1 MASNPD
7 AFRTKF
13 RKMAADPFAFFRGS
27 ACLFYADVSARDDR
41 WADERTSRVWIQG
54 DLHSENFG
62 TYMDGSGVLIFDVND
77 FDEAYVGHFTWD
89 LQRFAASIALM
100 CWQKAL
106 SDEVITELIETFA
119 RAYVRQVRWFVDV
132 EDDSSFSLNLET
144 ARGAVLSA
152 LQSARLSTRAE
163 MLDHIT
169 VVDEYDRRF
178 RELPG
183 VVRLD
188 DDERAKVEAAFER
201 YLDTIPEAQRFR
213 GIAYDVKD
221 VIAKT
226 GFGIGSAGLPSYTV
240 LIEGF
245 NQALDNDV
253 VLSMK
258 QGNVAAPSR
267 VVDDR
272 EVHEYFEH
280 HGHRT
285 AVSQRALQAH
295 ADPLLGYT
303 DIDGVGFV
311 VSELSPYEADLDWS
325 ELTEPDELA
334 EVIEQLGQAVAKV
347 HCVSD
352 TDSDQSLV
360 DFQTEDAIVAV
371 IGDDEGGVRR
381 RHGRV
386 RTDVRRHR
394 SGRPSPLRRGVSGR
408 PDSRRHRHLSS
419 PSRTVVG
426 NWCTAGILMPGNRR
440 WHPRSGGTRR
450 LLRLLRGVPQGRLGL
465 QVLVEGELPPL
476 APVATALVPA
486 ERRAQVE
493 ALVDRDRT
501 RADTAGHRARRLS
514 GRNRTPMPKSS
525 KRSALCSPPMSTGWS
540 SAPVDTCPDL
550 LRVRIKSRVQC

>member
-1 MASNPD
+1 MTGPTADDGDRESFIVERLVDAFADLMAADPG

-27 ACLFYADVSARDDR
+27 ACLFYADVSVREDR

-54 DLHSENFG
+54 DLHAENFG
-62 TYMDGSGVLIFDVND
+62 TYMDGAGTLIFDVND

-106 SDEVITELIETFA
+106 SDKQITDLIAAFA
-119 RAYVRQVRWFVDV
+119 RAYVDQVRWFVDA
-132 EDDSSFSLNLET
+132 EDDSAFSLNLLT

-152 LQSARLSTRAE
+152 LQSARLSTRAG
-163 MLDHIT
+163 MLNRLT
-169 VVDEYDRRF
+169 VVDEWDRRF
-178 RELPG
+178 RDLSG
-183 VVRLD
+183 VVRLEAH
-188 DDERAKVEAAFER
+188 EREKVEQAFRR
-201 YLDTIPEAQRFR
+201 YLETIPQAQRFH

-226 GFGIGSAGLPSYTV
+226 GFGIGSAGLPAYTV

-253 VLSMK
+253 ILSMK

-267 VVDDR
+267 VIADE
-272 EVHEYFEH
+272 EVQQYFQH

-311 VSELSPYEADLDWS
+311 VSEISPYEADLDWS
-325 ELTEPDELA
+325 ELTEPGELA
-334 EVIEQLGQAVAKV
+334 EVIEQLGRAVAKM

-360 DFQTEDAIVAV
+360 AFQTEEAIIEV
-371 IGDDEGGVRR
+371 IGDNEAGFVADIATFGLEYAAIVR
-381 RHGRV
+381 
-386 RTDVRRHR
+386 D
-394 SGRPSPLRRGVSGR
+394 
-408 PDSRRHRHLSS
+408 DHRHF
-419 PSRTVVG
+419 
-426 NWCTAGILMPGNRR
+426 
-440 WHPRSGGTRR
+440 
-450 LLRLLRGVPQGRLGL
+450 
-465 QVLVEGELPPL
+465 
-476 APVATALVPA
+476 
-486 ERRAQVE
+486 VE
-493 ALVDRDRT
+493 AFREGRIPGV
-501 RADTAGHRARRLS
+501 TA
-514 GRNRTPMPKSS
+514 T
-525 KRSALCSPPMSTGWS
+525 
-540 SAPVDTCPDL
+540 
-550 LRVRIKSRVQC
+550 

>member
-1 MASNPD
+1 MNGSAVDGERESLIVATLVDAFADLMTANPD

-13 RKMAADPFAFFRGS
+13 RKMAADPFAFYRGS
-27 ACLFYADVSARDDR
+27 ACLFYADVSEREDR

-54 DLHSENFG
+54 DLHAENFG
-62 TYMDGSGVLIFDVND
+62 TYMDGAGVLIFDVND

-89 LQRFAASIALM
+89 LQRFAASIALI

-106 SDEVITELIETFA
+106 SDEQITKLIETFV

-132 EDDSSFSLNLET
+132 EDDASFSLNLQT

-163 MLDHIT
+163 TLDRIT
-169 VVDEYDRRF
+169 VVDDWDRRF
-178 RELPG
+178 RDLPG
-183 VVRLD
+183 VGRLND
-188 DDERAKVEAAFER
+188 AERNKVVAAFGK
-201 YLDTIPEAQRFR
+201 YLETIPEAQRFR

-226 GFGIGSAGLPSYTV
+226 GFGIGSAGLPAYTV

-267 VVDDR
+267 VVDDK
-272 EVHEYFEH
+272 EVHEYFKH

-303 DIDGVGFV
+303 DIEGVGFV
-311 VSELSPYEADLDWS
+311 VSEISPYEADLDWS

-352 TDSDQSLV
+352 SDSDQSLV
-360 DFQTEDAIVAV
+360 DFQTEEAIVAV
-371 IGDDEGGVRR
+371 IGNDEDDFVADVSAFGLEYAAIVR
-381 RHGRV
+381 
-386 RTDVRRHR
+386 D
-394 SGRPSPLRRGVSGR
+394 
-408 PDSRRHRHLSS
+408 DHRHF
-419 PSRTVVG
+419 
-426 NWCTAGILMPGNRR
+426 
-440 WHPRSGGTRR
+440 
-450 LLRLLRGVPQGRLGL
+450 
-465 QVLVEGELPPL
+465 
-476 APVATALVPA
+476 
-486 ERRAQVE
+486 VE
-493 ALVDRDRT
+493 AFREGRIPGV
-501 RADTAGHRARRLS
+501 TA
-514 GRNRTPMPKSS
+514 T
-525 KRSALCSPPMSTGWS
+525 
-540 SAPVDTCPDL
+540 
-550 LRVRIKSRVQC
+550 